1 MASLGHMARGIVL
14 LVEVGIV
21 LSFQTI
27 LTSDSLGLATEGECC
42 HKARPSVMAEGCYC
56 SVWNPVIHWPPF
68 WLVPSDLTLKIT
80 ILTKAL

>member
-1 MASLGHMARGIVL
+1 MASLGHMARQALGIVL

-42 HKARPSVMAEGCYC
+42 HKVRPSVMTDATVLSGTQLYTGHHFGW
-56 SVWNPVIHWPPF
+56 SLVI
-68 WLVPSDLTLKIT
+68 
-80 ILTKAL
+80 